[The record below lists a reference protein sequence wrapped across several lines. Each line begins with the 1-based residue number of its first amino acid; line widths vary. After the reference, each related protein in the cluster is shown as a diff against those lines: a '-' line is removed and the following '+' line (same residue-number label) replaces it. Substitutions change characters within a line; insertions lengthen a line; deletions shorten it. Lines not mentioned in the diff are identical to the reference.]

1 MSKLTL
7 WATNRKAMALWDRS
21 WSDAEEGMTAAVFIY
36 RNQVL
41 P

>member
-21 WSDAEEGMTAAVFIY
+21 WSDAEEGIFIY
-36 RNQVL
+36 KNQVL